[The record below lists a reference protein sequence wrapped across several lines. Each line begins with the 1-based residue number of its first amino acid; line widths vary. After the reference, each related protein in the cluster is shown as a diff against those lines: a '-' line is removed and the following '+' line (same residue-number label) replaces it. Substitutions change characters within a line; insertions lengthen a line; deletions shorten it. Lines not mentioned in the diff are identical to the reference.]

1 MNLYTTAAAAE
12 KIGCTPRTVQRLA
25 KQHDIGARF
34 GHALTFTATQVR
46 RLKTLCREKPGN
58 PNGFA
63 AWNLRRAAKQL
74 EK

>member
-1 MNLYTTAAAAE
+1 MNLYTASAAAE

-25 KQHDIGARF
+25 KQHGIGARF

-63 AWNLRRAAKQL
+63 AFNLRRQA
-74 EK
+74 EKTGK